1 MEMNKI
7 KQAMMTALDD
17 WCVSYKDYGITKIAD
32 AWNYQKSDLRDILS
46 RHPLWR
52 DDEQAIIF
60 NYTQTREFDR
70 KKYQAEL
77 DNFYNATVQ
86 LIHPFSTGFFREI
99 YYTFYHNVDGKLA
112 NQDLIN
118 KLSILSTEPFTVGTK
133 CSRIFNKL
141 MLPLFE
147 GNPPALQQYNH
158 YFARL
163 ADSMNPVQIKKYT
176 CLSIHPADFLNMS
189 NGSNWCSCHSMDGG
203 GWRSGCLSY
212 LLDSYS
218 MILYTVSSNFDE
230 EQGNF
235 WRAPKID
242 RQIYCLDQYNRLLQ
256 SRLYPQDN
264 EDNHAQSD
272 EFRHLVQGILSE
284 CLNIP
289 NLWTKLSSDSFE
301 HFIKHEDATLYPDW
315 EYNDYYTNVSIPK
328 GTDISAAK
336 RTVIG
341 ETPLCL
347 CCGYEIN
354 SDETNQLY
362 CYDCSDEKICNCC
375 GMVNDEENMYLI
387 DDEWYCDDCVFYCEY
402 HQLYEPMD
410 CHFADVKSYGDICED
425 AFDNSGNFCYCDD
438 CDEVV
443 LIDDGC

>member
-1 MEMNKI
+1 
-7 KQAMMTALDD
+7 
-17 WCVSYKDYGITKIAD
+17 
-32 AWNYQKSDLRDILS
+32 
-46 RHPLWR
+46 
-52 DDEQAIIF
+52 
-60 NYTQTREFDR
+60 
-70 KKYQAEL
+70 
-77 DNFYNATVQ
+77 
-86 LIHPFSTGFFREI
+86 
-99 YYTFYHNVDGKLA
+99 
-112 NQDLIN
+112 
-118 KLSILSTEPFTVGTK
+118 
-133 CSRIFNKL
+133 

-289 NLWTKLSSDSFE
+289 NLWTKLSDDSFE

-375 GMVNDEENMYLI
+375 GMVDDEENMYLI
-387 DDEWYCDDCVFYCEY
+387 NDEWYCDNCVFYCEY

-438 CDEVV
+438 YDEVV